1 MYQGYISSNFIH
13 ERNHHSS
20 QKEKYIRFPNF
31 ILISARTLCLRG
43 NKQIIL
49 IVMDSYN
56 HIHMQPSQDTSLVY
70 LYKIVYIGLYI
81 MVYKWQYCDQL
92 FSLLY
97 HSWLTFLFL
106 YSQTHYIIYRVVT
119 QILMHISNC
128 ACIRGAYWVKI
139 ILSKK
144 LFWFST

>member
-92 FSLLY
+92 FSLPPLVAIVSLFILANSLY
-97 HSWLTFLFL
+97 NIQGSHTNTNAYIELCL
-106 YSQTHYIIYRVVT
+106 YQG
-119 QILMHISNC
+119 C
-128 ACIRGAYWVKI
+128 
-139 ILSKK
+139 ILSEDYFK
-144 LFWFST
+144 